1 MLKCEGME
9 QTHKTQEIR
18 QRLDPPDEANVSM
31 VLNGIGN
38 GMMLGAAPFLA
49 LEMYSGITGKPV
61 SAKAHKINAFAV
73 IAGCALGGW
82 FGVKEANKIHN
93 YRLAIGNEIA
103 KLNERV
109 DATSPPTK
117 WADKIEQSQSETEQ
131 SR

>member
-1 MLKCEGME
+1 ME
-9 QTHKTQEIR
+9 QTQKAQEIR

-31 VLNGIGN
+31 VLNGVGN

-82 FGVKEANKIHN
+82 FGVKEASKIHN

-103 KLNERV
+103 KLNDRIDTAEAKR
-109 DATSPPTK
+109 PTR
-117 WADKIEQSQSETEQ
+117 WADKLEAEQSTPTTEP
-131 SR
+131 SRG